1 MKTTHPH
8 PVRYPKMV
16 AVGKDRSRLL
26 MTLPPGQ
33 RQRAIQAEHNVLQYD
48 TLGWEGR
55 VDYAATIS
63 HIWESFVENRGKI
76 YPMGQNL
83 PDVDGLREIVIPD
96 MAALRLPDAFYAHY
110 GVEAGIRLDDHTAVF
125 VDGVYFVHTS
135 AFGDPM
141 YLYMVVCGNG
151 GSAIE
156 KMSLGQLII
165 EKTRVA
171 IGTVGPTQQFNQTF
185 DDLIGDPIVC
195 DAVKNTA
202 LKDILALTLALVSDP
217 RAAPD
222 LLKEVHLSSPSKSIG
237 MKH

>member
-1 MKTTHPH
+1 MKIHHPH
-8 PVRYPKMV
+8 PVRYPKV
-16 AVGKDRSRLL
+16 IAVGKDRSTSLMRL
-26 MTLPPGQ
+26 PEAQ
-33 RQRAIQAEHNVLQYD
+33 RERAIQAEHNVLQFD
-48 TLGWEGR
+48 ALGWEGR
-55 VDYAATIS
+55 MDYAATIS

-76 YPMGQNL
+76 YPMGENL
-83 PDVDGLREIVIPD
+83 PDVDGLKEIVISD

-110 GVEAGIRLDDHTAVF
+110 GLEAGIPLEGHTGVF

-141 YLYMVVCGNG
+141 YLYMVVCGNS

-156 KMSLGQLII
+156 EMSLGQLTI

-171 IGTVGPTQQFNQTF
+171 IGTVGPTHQFDQTF
-185 DDLIGDPIVC
+185 DDLIGDPVVC

-202 LKDILALTLALVSDP
+202 LKDILALTLAFVSDP

-222 LLKEVHLSSPSKSIG
+222 LLKEVHLSSPSSSTG
-237 MKH
+237 MRH